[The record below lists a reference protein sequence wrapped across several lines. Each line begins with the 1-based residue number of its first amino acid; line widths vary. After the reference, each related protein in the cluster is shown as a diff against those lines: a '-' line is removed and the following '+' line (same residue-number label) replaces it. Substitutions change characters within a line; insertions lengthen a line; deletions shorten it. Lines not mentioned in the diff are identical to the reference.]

1 MKNILGYLAV
11 KTLRGI
17 NLLFKPLPVKEKVSV
32 ISRQSDKASLDI
44 VLLSTALRRKGIET
58 VILTKTLK
66 KSVVGML
73 AYSVHLLQQMYHIAT
88 SKVILIDGYCM
99 LASILPKKEGQSI
112 VQMWHALGA
121 IKKFGWQNTEN
132 PDGHNRKF
140 SEIMNMHGN
149 YDYVLAPGSVTGRFF
164 AEAFRVKDE
173 QLVYC
178 GLPRIDFLKAE
189 DTVLKDRIESQYPS
203 VKEKPTVLYVPT
215 FRKGLE
221 LDLQEFVLGFN
232 YEKFNLIIKKH
243 FLDCGNYEWAKEA
256 GAIVDNDYTSL
267 EWLRLSEKVITDYS
281 AMAFEAAV
289 LDRDLYIFQSDVDRY
304 QQKVGLN
311 IDLKREAIGSY
322 VCDDEEILFA
332 KLEEPY
338 DREAVRQF
346 KEKYFEI
353 SLENCTQELCHFII
367 GLIREHGQEE
377 GLS

>member
-1 MKNILGYLAV
+1 MKNILGYFVV
-11 KTLRGI
+11 KILIGLNILFRPLRI
-17 NLLFKPLPVKEKVSV
+17 REKVTV
-32 ISRQSDKASLDI
+32 ISRQSNSASLDI
-44 VLLSTALRRKGIET
+44 ILLTEALQKRGIEP
-58 VILTKTLK
+58 VILTKTLE
-66 KSVVGML
+66 KSISGML

-99 LASILPKKEGQSI
+99 LVSILPKKDGQSV

-149 YDYVLAPGSVTGRFF
+149 YDYVIAPGAVTGRFF
-164 AEAFRVKDE
+164 AEAFRVRQE

-178 GLPRIDFLKAE
+178 GLPRIDFLKTE
-189 DTVLKDRIESQYPS
+189 DVVVNSQMESQYPCL
-203 VKEKPTVLYVPT
+203 KDKPTVLYVPT

-221 LDLQEFVLGFN
+221 LDLKNFVLGFN
-232 YEKFNLIIKKH
+232 YEKFNLVIKKH

-256 GAIVDNDYTSL
+256 GAIVDSDYSSL

-281 AMAFEAAV
+281 AISLEAAV
-289 LDRDLYIFQSDVDRY
+289 LERDIYIYQSDVARY

-311 IDLKREAIGSY
+311 IDLKSEPLGAY
-322 VCDDEEILFA
+322 VCEDEATLFK

-338 DREAVRQF
+338 RKEVVRQF
-346 KEKYFEI
+346 KEKYFDI
-353 SLENCTQELCHFII
+353 TLDNCTQELCEFIMEV
-367 GLIREHGQEE
+367 LRKEYREEV
-377 GLS
+377 